1 MAEIQDPYTGCWV
14 AMTMDNARFFD
25 TEAEARAAGMDHV
38 GRVKRFFDD
47 AERIAKHLLRS
58 IDWRLA
64 EDNYCDELDCA
75 FDRAVMREPEPKDL
89 EDLERVVV
97 PQMCLWLRYQMIRTC
112 REKDWY
118 FVPPEDW
125 ERLTS

>member
-1 MAEIQDPYTGCWV
+1 MAELTTPYTGCWV
-14 AMTMDNARFFD
+14 AITMDNARFFD
-25 TEAEARAAGMDHV
+25 TEEEARAAGMDHV
-38 GRVKRFFDD
+38 GRVHLFFDD
-47 AERIAKHLLRS
+47 AMRMAKHLLRS

-75 FDRAVMREPEPKDL
+75 FDRAVLPEPEPKDL

-97 PQMCLWLRYQMIRTC
+97 PQMCRWLRHWLIRTD
-112 REKDWY
+112 RQTDWY

>member
-25 TEAEARAAGMDHV
+25 TEEEARAAGMDHV
-38 GRVKRFFDD
+38 GRVRRFFDD
-47 AERIAKHLLRS
+47 ATRMAKHLLRS

-75 FDRAVMREPEPKDL
+75 FDRAVLPEPEPKDL
-89 EDLERVVV
+89 EDLEHFAV
-97 PQMCLWLRYQMIRTC
+97 PHLRLWLRHQMIRTG